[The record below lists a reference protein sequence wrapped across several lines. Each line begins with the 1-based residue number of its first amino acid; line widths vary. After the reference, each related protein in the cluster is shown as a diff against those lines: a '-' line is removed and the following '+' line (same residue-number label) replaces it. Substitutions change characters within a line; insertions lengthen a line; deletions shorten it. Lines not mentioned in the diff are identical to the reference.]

1 MSDDVETT
9 AFVLRLKRGHE
20 AEYKRRHDQI
30 WPEMKEALLGQGI
43 LHYEIYLEEG
53 SGLLFAYMQ
62 RRKGAPREME
72 PHRIRFRH
80 DVSHLQLLVT
90 PLSGVLKVR
99 LRVLITDTRSA
110 T

>member
-9 AFVLRLKRGHE
+9 TFVLRLKRGHE

-30 WPEMKEALLGQGI
+30 WPEMKQALLGQGI

-62 RRKGAPREME
+62 RRKGVPRDMDHPVMVRWRHHMADILVQEGDRPWRRDLPLM
-72 PHRIRFRH
+72 FR
-80 DVSHLQLLVT
+80 LEA
-90 PLSGVLKVR
+90 G
-99 LRVLITDTRSA
+99 SA
-110 T
+110 D